1 MSDAEKP
8 ESLGFDFAPEWARK
22 SADEYVSRY
31 QGKNY
36 DERTGR
42 EERPRREGGFRDRPP
57 RRDGERPRPPRREGE
72 GFRGP
77 RPDGPRRPRREGAEG
92 ERPRG
97 PRREGGRPF
106 ERRVPVKPLDAD
118 IRILPN
124 QKTLGSIIKT
134 LQGTH
139 VAFPVKKFVS
149 MFLDNPQACLVR
161 FEAKPETETRFWS
174 CKACGLVALS
184 EAELVQHLLS
194 AHLNDFFDVAEE
206 PCDPPSGNFPRVAKC
221 TLTGE
226 WVGAPNHH
234 SYRHRVAELA
244 AKAGMDE
251 RDYLRTLE
259 MHTDAESIE
268 AWKQSITTQTVYR
281 LKVAPV
287 AETPAAETPAAP
299 EAPEGEAAPAPEAP
313 AETRPAYSR
322 DQAEAIFRR
331 DILPGQVVAAKHVC
345 LPVSLAQTSPSLP
358 LRLLLKYTLRDEQ
371 RYPRSLFFAL
381 RGAFRHRKFTLFRG
395 NDARGPEF
403 VANMVPTPFTAEHAV
418 REIKAALDHV
428 AAHSLCTRGE
438 LLAALKAEL
447 PDMDIG
453 LVARQIAFL
462 FQKGHIVEYYN
473 GVLALPEENPKFR
486 KLPEEMKREREA
498 AGVEPAPAEASA
510 AEASP
515 EAPAAETLAS
525 EAEVEAGIAHEPT
538 AESTRPTPAEQPS
551 EAAPGTTEPEACAC
565 ACAAPA
571 TEPTPASEPEACACA
586 CDASATEPEA
596 CVAPVPEPAAPAPAT
611 EPAPAPEGAPHDAE

>member
-1 MSDAEKP
+1 MSDADKP

-57 RRDGERPRPPRREGE
+57 RRDRDGERPRPPRREGE

-77 RPDGPRRPRREGAEG
+77 RPEGPRRPRREGAEG
-92 ERPRG
+92 ERSRG

-106 ERRVPVKPLDAD
+106 ERREPVKPLDAE

-184 EAELVQHLLS
+184 EAEIVQHLLVT
-194 AHLNDFFDVAEE
+194 HLADFFDVSEE
-206 PCDPPSGNFPRVAKC
+206 PCDPPSGVFPRVAKC

-268 AWKQSITTQTVYR
+268 AWKQSVTTQTVYR
-281 LKVAPV
+281 LK
-287 AETPAAETPAAP
+287 AAP
-299 EAPEGEAAPAPEAP
+299 APEAEAPAAPEGEAASEGEPAPAPEAP

-331 DILPGQVVAAKHVC
+331 DILPAQVASAKHVC

-428 AAHSLCTRGE
+428 AAHPLCTRGE

-447 PDMDIG
+447 PDMDIA

-498 AGVEPAPAEASA
+498 AGVEPTASESAAEPPAEA
-510 AEASP
+510 
-515 EAPAAETLAS
+515 PATETPAS
-525 EAEVEAGIAHEPT
+525 EAEVEAGLAHEPT
-538 AESTRPTPAEQPS
+538 AEATRPTPAEQPS
-551 EAAPGTTEPEACAC
+551 EAAPGVTEPEACDCTC
-565 ACAAPA
+565 ACDVSAEAAPA
-571 TEPTPASEPEACACA
+571 Q
-586 CDASATEPEA
+586 
-596 CVAPVPEPAAPAPAT
+596 
-611 EPAPAPEGAPHDAE
+611 EGAANDAE

>member
-1 MSDAEKP
+1 MSDADKP
-8 ESLGFDFAPEWARK
+8 ESFGFDFAPEWARK

-31 QGKNY
+31 QGKSY

-42 EERPRREGGFRDRPP
+42 EERPRREGGFRERPP

-77 RPDGPRRPRREGAEG
+77 RSEGPRRPRREGADG

-106 ERRVPVKPLDAD
+106 ERREPVKPLDAE

-184 EAELVQHLLS
+184 EAELVQHLL
-194 AHLNDFFDVAEE
+194 ATHLTDFFDVAEE
-206 PCDPPSGNFPRVAKC
+206 PCNPPSGNFPRVAKC

-244 AKAGMDE
+244 AKVGMAE
-251 RDYLRTLE
+251 HDYLRTLE

-268 AWKQSITTQTVYR
+268 AWKQSVTTQTVYR
-281 LKVAPV
+281 LK
-287 AETPAAETPAAP
+287 TTP
-299 EAPEGEAAPAPEAP
+299 EAEVPAVPENEAVPEGETTPEAGVP

-331 DILPGQVVAAKHVC
+331 DILPGQVVVAKHVC

-418 REIKAALDHV
+418 REIKAALGYV
-428 AAHSLCTRGE
+428 AAHPLCTRGE

-447 PDMDIG
+447 PDMDTG
-453 LVARQIAFL
+453 LVVRQIAFL

-486 KLPEEMKREREA
+486 KLPEEMRREREA
-498 AGVEPAPAEASA
+498 AGVEPTVAETPTETPVTEASVA
-510 AEASP
+510 G
-515 EAPAAETLAS
+515 APSETPVAETPAS
-525 EAEVEAGIAHEPT
+525 ETEVEAGLAHEPT

-551 EAAPGTTEPEACAC
+551 EAAPGVTELEECAYVVS
-565 ACAAPA
+565 AAE
-571 TEPTPASEPEACACA
+571 T
-586 CDASATEPEA
+586 
-596 CVAPVPEPAAPAPAT
+596 PAAPEADALVSGT
-611 EPAPAPEGAPHDAE
+611 EVSPVPEGAPNDAE

>member
-1 MSDAEKP
+1 MSDADKP
-8 ESLGFDFAPEWARK
+8 ESFGFDFAPEWARK

-57 RRDGERPRPPRREGE
+57 RRDGERGPRPPRRDGE
-72 GFRGP
+72 ERRGP
-77 RPDGPRRPRREGAEG
+77 RPEGTRAPRREGVEF

-106 ERRVPVKPLDAD
+106 VRREPVKPLDAE

-174 CKACGLVALS
+174 CKCCGLVALS

-194 AHLNDFFDVAEE
+194 THLGDFFDISEE
-206 PCDPPSGNFPRVAKC
+206 PCDPPSGVFPRVAKC
-221 TLTGE
+221 TITGE

-268 AWKQSITTQTVYR
+268 AWKQSVTTQTVYR
-281 LKVAPV
+281 LKVTEPKPETSAE
-287 AETPAAETPAAP
+287 AETAEPQ
-299 EAPEGEAAPAPEAP
+299 P

-331 DILPGQVVAAKHVC
+331 DILPAQVVSAKHVC

-403 VANMVPTPFTAEHAV
+403 VANMVPSPFTAEHAV
-418 REIKAALDHV
+418 REIKAALDYV
-428 AAHSLCTRGE
+428 AAHPLCTRAE
-438 LLAALKAEL
+438 LLAALKADL
-447 PDMDIG
+447 PDMDPG

-473 GVLALPEENPKFR
+473 GVLALPETNPKFR
-486 KLPEEMKREREA
+486 KLPEEMRREREA
-498 AGVEPAPAEASA
+498 AGVEPTAEAASSDAPAKEGTPEGEATPPV
-510 AEASP
+510 AESSEQVSDTPVKDGAETASP
-515 EAPAAETLAS
+515 EADAAELPVQEGES
-525 EAEVEAGIAHEPT
+525 NEA
-538 AESTRPTPAEQPS
+538 Q
-551 EAAPGTTEPEACAC
+551 
-565 ACAAPA
+565 
-571 TEPTPASEPEACACA
+571 
-586 CDASATEPEA
+586 
-596 CVAPVPEPAAPAPAT
+596 
-611 EPAPAPEGAPHDAE
+611 